1 MNEKQGIGQDQRT
14 QKGSTNN
21 LDDVYWTK
29 GKKETQKQ
37 KELRDSTPQTPRIY
51 DADLSEHVDQDKTE
65 K

>member
-29 GKKETQKQ
+29 GKKET
-37 KELRDSTPQTPRIY
+37 
-51 DADLSEHVDQDKTE
+51 
-65 K
+65 